1 MTGRTPSPREKRD
14 ARKMTCILC
23 ILTCMELWTGF
34 KVNGIPVIHD
44 F

>member
-1 MTGRTPSPREKRD
+1 MAGRTPSPREKRE
-14 ARKMTCILC
+14 ARTMTFILY
-23 ILTCMELWTGF
+23 ILTCMELWAGF